1 MDLLYKKSSI
11 WKFRKIKKKSD
22 GWIVDH
28 PASLMA
34 TVNAYNVI
42 IILYIVHI
50 FSRCYARK
58 STIRAW
64 LNILASY
71 LHRSS
76 WQLYCV
82 DHCIIWDR
90 NLARTSSHCIP
101 KSLNIRYHMIDVIH
115 KTEMTKNTY
124 SKSNRKVF
132 PDKKLLFEIENLSNI
147 FLNHA

>member
-11 WKFRKIKKKSD
+11 WKYRNILKKSD

-76 WQLYCV
+76 WQLCCV

-101 KSLNIRYHMIDVIH
+101 KSLNIRYHMIDVLYI
-115 KTEMTKNTY
+115 KLKWLRTLTQKVIEKFFQI
-124 SKSNRKVF
+124 KSYYL
-132 PDKKLLFEIENLSNI
+132 KLKI
-147 FLNHA
+147 FLISF